1 MDGVQQIFQY
11 AYFVDSIGVAA
22 GRWAALTGAGPFFV
36 TEHHSPDEFSYR
48 GTDVEADV
56 SYAFGYSG
64 ETQIQLIEQHDDTPS
79 IYRDMYPTGFGHHHV
94 ARLVDED
101 RYEAARDHLVGTGFE
116 LACELRANDIRACY
130 LDTRPSIGVYTEL
143 HTITPRILTTFARW
157 RDAHAEWDGT
167 GSPLRHHV
175 SGS

>member
-1 MDGVQQIFQY
+1 MDGVEPIFQY
-11 AYFVDSIGVAA
+11 AYLVESIEVAA
-22 GRWAALTGAGPFFV
+22 ERWATLTGGGPFFV
-36 TEHHSPDEFSYR
+36 TAHHSPDEFSYR

-64 ETQIQLIEQHDDTPS
+64 EIQIQLIEQHDDTPS
-79 IYRDMYPTGFGHHHV
+79 IYRDMFPTGCGHHHV

-101 RYEAARDHLVGTGFE
+101 AYEAVRNRLVADGFE

-130 LDTRPSIGVYTEL
+130 LDTRSAIGVYTEF
-143 HTITPRILTTFARW
+143 HTITPRILNTFARW
-157 RDAHAEWDGT
+157 RNAHADWDGT